1 MPLIYINSCE
11 AAFLHACRKLATF
24 CCVLLFTS
32 LIGVAAASAGAQPD
46 LLVKL
51 ATEGDSGY
59 VGAGVY
65 EATAVTQSRS
75 QAAFAGAT
83 AGYRIL
89 LRNEGESTDS
99 FLLRGT
105 GSDNGFTVRYL
116 DEGGVDRGAAFAG
129 AGFAT
134 ASLQPGQSLSFLV
147 QVTPTSLTPGA
158 SYRVTV
164 SAVARSDAAL
174 VDQVKTDTVVCGS
187 SAAVTVTAPPDG
199 SGAPGSVVY
208 YPYTVTNVGSG
219 INRFTLTVSGAAG
232 WQSAIYADDGS
243 GGGGAGDGVHQ
254 PGERVPA
261 ASTGPLDPGASYRF
275 FVAVTIP
282 PSSADGA
289 HAETRLAVAGEGTNG
304 ADQVTTTALS
314 PTVSLIESVRNI
326 TQGGPFEATATALP
340 GETLQY
346 RMSITNSGSAPA
358 TSVSIEAPVPQSTT
372 CVAGSLW
379 IGASAG
385 GDGTP
390 CPPSECGSVRENSGG
405 IVARL
410 GQGATDSAGG
420 VLPPGK
426 TLYVFYRVQVE

>member
-1 MPLIYINSCE
+1 ML
-11 AAFLHACRKLATF
+11 
-24 CCVLLFTS
+24 CCVLYFTS
-32 LIGVAAASAGAQPD
+32 FIGVAAASAGSQPD

-59 VGAGVY
+59 LGAGVY
-65 EATAVTQSRS
+65 ETTAVTQSKS
-75 QAAFAGAT
+75 QAAFAGGS

-89 LRNEGESTDS
+89 LRNAGEKAES

-105 GSDNGFTVRYL
+105 GSDNGFSVRIL
-116 DEGGVDRGAAFAG
+116 DDGGADRGAAFAG
-129 AGFAT
+129 DGFAT
-134 ASLQPGQSLSFLV
+134 VSIEPGQSLSFLV
-147 QVTPTSLTPGA
+147 RVTPSSLTPGA

-164 SAVARSDAAL
+164 SAAALSDATQ
-174 VDQVKTDTVVCGS
+174 VDQVKTETVVCGA

-199 SGAPGSVVY
+199 SGAAGSLLY
-208 YPYTVTNVGSG
+208 YPYTVTNVGSAV
-219 INRFTLTVSGAAG
+219 NSFTLAATSATG
-232 WQSAIYADDGS
+232 WQSTLFADDGS
-243 GGGGAGDGVHQ
+243 GGGVAGDGVHQ
-254 PGERVPA
+254 PGERVPT
-261 ASTGPLDPGASYRF
+261 ASTGPLPPGASYRF

-282 PSSADGA
+282 ASSADGA
-289 HAETRLAVAGEGTNG
+289 HAETLLAVAGEGANG
-304 ADQVTTTALS
+304 TDQVTTTALS

-326 TQGGPFEATATALP
+326 TQGGPFEATASALP

-358 TSVSIEAPVPQSTT
+358 TSVILEAPVPKSTT

-385 GDGTP
+385 GEGTP
-390 CPPSECGSVRENSGG
+390 CPVSECGSVRESSGS

-410 GQGATDSAGG
+410 GQGATESAGG

-426 TLYVFYRVQVE
+426 TWYVYYRVQVE